1 MLLASRHACRARVC
15 RWRMRHR
22 TVGGP
27 GSCGQ
32 HMRPPGVP
40 RPPGP
45 GWCRPRC
52 SQRGGMRCVAGD
64 APDTPGT
71 APRSLARCAVSQQAG
86 GCRQHTRRPARARH
100 GGAPLLWHRRRA
112 LRLAAQLRAA
122 GAIGQRSGTP
132 EHATPG
138 PAAPIRTPGAPAA
151 RSRPS
156 PAECCRPAT
165 RRPSRR
171 AKGARRG
178 PRMWLAVGS
187 LRASS
192 SVQSGWMRRSMK
204 ASAHA
209 SSSPGRHGM
218 AGSGSFDA
226 FGIAMVRRPGTYLR
240 GVSDGEGA
248 LGAPPCMPFVRR
260 PQPVVGGARVV
271 HADTTFRAPPDGRC
285 RSPSL
290 ADDQREAR
298 QAAQGEIRPPHQWL
312 VGQRE
317 PRRPLQ

>member
-1 MLLASRHACRARVC
+1 MTVSRQTYRMTLRGSTLRLRIMADAPWTCETGGGSGRCIGLTDGWPGRGRMAGGLPGMLLASRHACRARVC

-178 PRMWLAVGS
+178 PRM
-187 LRASS
+187 
-192 SVQSGWMRRSMK
+192 
-204 ASAHA
+204 
-209 SSSPGRHGM
+209 
-218 AGSGSFDA
+218 
-226 FGIAMVRRPGTYLR
+226 
-240 GVSDGEGA
+240 
-248 LGAPPCMPFVRR
+248 
-260 PQPVVGGARVV
+260 
-271 HADTTFRAPPDGRC
+271 
-285 RSPSL
+285 
-290 ADDQREAR
+290 
-298 QAAQGEIRPPHQWL
+298 
-312 VGQRE
+312 
-317 PRRPLQ
+317 